1 MNFYKFDFIANYDKW
16 TDEYL
21 KNYKE
26 TAIAAA
32 KECPD
37 YDIGKLLEIDDELTR
52 QLIRDDIIVVRESK
66 PPYICW
72 NNNFYKPEKTFS
84 TIFEQRTVN
93 RKLEKLGESLEKNKI
108 ENVVKFFAAR
118 LNEVEDSLYNIVSML
133 MEKRN

>member
-26 TAIAAA
+26 TAINAA

-52 QLIRDDIIVVRESK
+52 QLIKDDIIVVRESK

-72 NNNFYKPEKTFS
+72 SKNLYKPEKTFS
-84 TIFEQRTVN
+84 SIFEQRTVN

-108 ENVVKFFAAR
+108 ENVVKFFAER
-118 LNEVEDSLYNIVSML
+118 LSEVEDALYNIVSML